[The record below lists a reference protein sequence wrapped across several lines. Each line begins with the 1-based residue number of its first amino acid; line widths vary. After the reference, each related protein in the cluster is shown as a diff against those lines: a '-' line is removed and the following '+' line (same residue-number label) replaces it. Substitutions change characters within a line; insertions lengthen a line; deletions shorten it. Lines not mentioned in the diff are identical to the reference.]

1 MRQKLKLPFF
11 KKRSENPSTVV
22 VMPSQLQELID
33 DGYTKLSDNPEIR
46 SAVDRIANLVS
57 NMSIHLMQ
65 NGELGDT
72 RVNDPLSRLV
82 DIRPNQYMT
91 RKSFIYWIVR
101 TLLLEG
107 NGNCVVKPITI
118 GGRVVSLQPIQ
129 PNRVTFDCGQDDYL
143 INIDGKQYE
152 PNTLLHFR
160 VNNRVNYPYL
170 GDGYKV
176 SLKTLADNLNQS
188 YQTKRNFMR
197 SEYQPTLIVSVD
209 SDADDL
215 ATEEGRMK
223 FEQQYLKRSKSGQP
237 WIIPQGL
244 VNVTQTKPLTLNDIA
259 INDSVNIDKKTVA
272 SLLGVPPFL
281 LGVGDYKKEE
291 YNSFINTKIMDIAI
305 AIQQTLTTLVSDETM
320 YFAFNPRSLY
330 NYSITELVQA
340 GTQLIQT
347 NTARRNEIRGWLNL
361 PPDEEMQ
368 ELIVLE
374 NYIKQ
379 SDIGNQ
385 SKLIKGGETDENIS
399 SAVT

>member
-1 MRQKLKLPFF
+1 MKLPFF